1 MPSARREAELLD
13 AMWRRVEPLL
23 PKHPPQPDGG
33 RPFRSDR
40 DCLAGIVYRLRNA
53 IRWNA
58 VPKEFPSGPT
68 CWRRHGAWVNAGVF
82 PKVREAILGEL
93 QAAGL
98 LDPSELVID
107 ATFAED
113 RKGGRSTAPRNAASA
128 SRSRSSSTA
137 AACRRTT

>member
-1 MPSARREAELLD
+1 MPSQRREAELLD

-40 DCLAGIVYRLRNA
+40 DCFAGIVYRLRNG

-58 VPKEFPSGPT
+58 LPQEFPSRPT
-68 CWRRHGAWVNAGVF
+68 RWRTHNPRVKAGVF
-82 PKVREAILGEL
+82 PRVREIILAEL

-98 LDPSELVID
+98 LDTSELALD
-107 ATFAED
+107 
-113 RKGGRSTAPRNAASA
+113 
-128 SRSRSSSTA
+128 
-137 AACRRTT
+137 